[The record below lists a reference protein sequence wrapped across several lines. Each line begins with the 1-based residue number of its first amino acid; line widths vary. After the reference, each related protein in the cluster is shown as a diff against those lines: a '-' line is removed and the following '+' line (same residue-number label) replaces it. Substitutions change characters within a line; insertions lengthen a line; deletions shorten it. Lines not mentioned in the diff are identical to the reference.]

1 MALRTLPNSV
11 TTLVMGIFG
20 AIIGAIGYTAFT
32 SHSDLLYLGSQ
43 ATGQTIYPADPV
55 SGDYITLGG
64 RNYVVY
70 RTNDDAGQPDTNGV
84 NCSADACLSAAGCG
98 AQVVAAVNADPS
110 GKVYAG
116 IDGGVGVFLAR
127 DAGMAANRPI
137 VWYSRTREITTDT
150 DTDTLAATATFSAT
164 ATDTET
170 ETALITATGTGT
182 ATDDS
187 WTTTGTGTGTASF
200 TGSLTETVTVT
211 GTVTLSN
218 SVVGTYT
225 ASATDTAEASNT
237 WSGTGTGTA
246 TETVTGEG
254 TDVSTGSATV
264 TVTATVA
271 GTATVTGSAT
281 VTGTGT
287 STYTVTSSTTSSGTS
302 TGMSTGK
309 DPVATGGPILGIVGN
324 SFNPA
329 TSGLNAPVGSQV
341 RTVDET
347 KAWLKVGTA
356 TTAWTPINTF

>member
-32 SHSDLLYLGSQ
+32 SHSDLLYLGSR

-55 SGDYITLGG
+55 SGDYVTIGG
-64 RNYVVY
+64 RDYMVY
-70 RTNDDAGQPDTNGV
+70 RSSDDAGTPDTNGV

-98 AQVVAAVNADPS
+98 AQVVAAVNADPD

-116 IDGGVGVFLAR
+116 RDGGVGNFLAR

-137 VWYSRTREITTDT
+137 VWYSRTRSITTDT
-150 DTDTLAATATFSAT
+150 DSAT
-164 ATDTET
+164 ATGSGSVTGSGTET
-170 ETALITATGTGT
+170 GTGTTVITATGTGT
-182 ATDDS
+182 ATDDTWTGTAS
-187 WTTTGTGTGTASF
+187 GTVTGTAVATLTKTITASATVTATNAVLGYVTGAATSTTTGTETASG
-200 TGSLTETVTVT
+200 TSTVT
-211 GTVTLSN
+211 S
-218 SVVGTYT
+218 
-225 ASATDTAEASNT
+225 
-237 WSGTGTGTA
+237 
-246 TETVTGEG
+246 TETVTGSG
-254 TDVSTGSATV
+254 TEV
-264 TVTATVA
+264 T
-271 GTATVTGSAT
+271 TGSAT
-281 VTGTGT
+281 VTGTVTGTGTATVTATMTVSGTVT
-287 STYTVTSSTTSSGTS
+287 STYTVTSSDTSSGTS

-329 TSGLNAPVGSQV
+329 TSGLDAPVGSQA

-347 KAWLKVGTA
+347 KAWLKVGTD